1 MENGEKNQTKVNI
14 ALIISIV
21 ALLGIAVLF
30 VLSFTDKS
38 KDTTTKENK
47 TEIPAI
53 ASTTSGSIAFVDTDK
68 ILEEYELVN
77 MLSEQLDKE
86 RRKKDSD
93 FSQRQKEYEEEA
105 AYFQESV
112 QNQSLSEQSAQR
124 IYEQLMMKQQELIDI
139 QEAFAAELAKQEFDI
154 NMLLLD
160 SIRNYLD
167 RINIDNRFDYVLNYN
182 LSGSVLLA
190 KDTLDI
196 TTPVINGLNAEY
208 NAKYISE

>member
-1 MENGEKNQTKVNI
+1 MENGEKNQTKANI

-21 ALLGIAVLF
+21 ALLGLVVLF
-30 VLSFTDKS
+30 VLSFSNRNKE
-38 KDTTTKENK
+38 TTTQEQKS
-47 TEIPAI
+47 EIPAI
-53 ASTTSGSIAFVDTDK
+53 ASTGSGKIAFVNTDK

-139 QEAFAAELAKQEFDI
+139 QETFSAELAKQEFDI

-196 TTPVINGLNAEY
+196 TTPVIHGLNAEY
-208 NAKYISE
+208 NAKYTEE